1 MPEKYMKTS
10 STITIREN
18 NDLTNALLVLRQPT
32 HIHTHARMH
41 ASHEEPWSEHGWD
54 RICKEIYLI
63 FKLSILFWF
72 SSMRISRT
80 LSRID
85 SLVFFSLYS
94 TVIYYVVK
102 KETLEKSVNW
112 IFGVD
117 VCLFHSFSRQNR
129 IKCSTW

>member
-1 MPEKYMKTS
+1 MPEKYMETS

-32 HIHTHARMH
+32 NIHTHARMH
-41 ASHEEPWSEHGWD
+41 ASHEVPWSEHGWD

-85 SLVFFSLYS
+85 SLVFFPLFD
-94 TVIYYVVK
+94 VNILCR
-102 KETLEKSVNW
+102 KERNAWKSVKW

-117 VCLFHSFSRQNR
+117 VCFFHSFSRQNR